1 MSSDQHEDPVDD
13 RCGPRIG
20 IDLGGTK
27 TEIVVLDGEQAR
39 LRRRID
45 TPAQDYEQIL
55 DSITLLVADAESE
68 SGSKE
73 LPVGIGV
80 PGALSPTTGLLR
92 NSNTQCLN
100 GQPLQRDLERR
111 LGRPVAMEND
121 ANCLVLSEALIGAG
135 RGFRTVFGVI
145 VGTGTGGGIVVDGR
159 VWRGPNAIAG
169 EWGHNPLP
177 WRSGDDGNPPCYCG
191 KRGCIETFLS
201 GPGLARGFAER
212 YARALSSREIFAAAA
227 AGDADASAT
236 RERWLDQFAR
246 ALAHVINLLDPDII
260 VLGGGLS
267 NLPEIYH
274 ELPRRLPEYVFA
286 DAVLTPVLA
295 AEHGDSSG
303 VLGAAMLPSPTSVQ
317 TGGAGG

>member
-1 MSSDQHEDPVDD
+1 MTVARS
-13 RCGPRIG
+13 GPRIG

-27 TEIVVLDGEQAR
+27 TEIAVLDGSEVL
-39 LRRRID
+39 LRRRVD
-45 TPAQDYEQIL
+45 TPTQDYGRIL
-55 DSITLLVADAESE
+55 ETVAGLVGDAER
-68 SGSKE
+68 GFGQAP

-100 GQPLQRDLERR
+100 GRPLRDDFETR
-111 LGRPVAMEND
+111 LGRSVAIEND

-135 RGFRTVFGVI
+135 RGYRTVFGVI
-145 VGTGTGGGIVVDGR
+145 VGTGTGGGIVVDGQ

-177 WRSGDDGNPPCYCG
+177 WRREADGEPDCYCG

-212 YARALSSREIFAAAA
+212 YGRTLSSREIVAAAD
-227 AGDADASAT
+227 AGDADAGAML
-236 RERWLDQFAR
+236 ERWIDQLAR
-246 ALAHVINLLDPDII
+246 ALATVINLLDPDVI

-267 NLPEIYH
+267 NLAAVYR
-274 ELPRRLPEYVFA
+274 ELPRRLPDYVFA

-303 VLGAAMLPSPTSVQ
+303 VFGAAMLPTQITRQGTTPAS
-317 TGGAGG
+317 

>member
-45 TPAQDYEQIL
+45 TPAQNYGQIL

-159 VWRGPNAIAG
+159 VLRGPNAIAG

-177 WRSGDDGNPPCYCG
+177 WRSEADGNPACYCG
-191 KRGCIETFLS
+191 KYGCIETFLS
-201 GPGLARGFAER
+201 GPGLARGFADVYSR
-212 YARALSSREIFAAAA
+212 SLSSHEIFAAAA
-227 AGDADASAT
+227 AGDVDAQAM

-246 ALAHVINLLDPDII
+246 ALAQVINLLDPDVV

-267 NLPEIYH
+267 NQAALYR
-274 ELPRRLPEYVFA
+274 ELPDRLPQYVFA
-286 DAVLTPVLA
+286 DAVLTPVLP

-303 VLGAAMLPSPTSVQ
+303 VFGAAMLPSPTDAPD
-317 TGGAGG
+317 TGSGR